1 MTPARSPSSNLQAYG
16 ILAEKVT
23 DYAVW
28 MLDVNGFLV
37 SWSSGAQQLTGY
49 TAEEMIGQHF
59 AKFYSPE
66 DIESGKPGRVL
77 TEAARSGIVQEVN
90 WCIRKDGSRL
100 WTNVVITAV
109 RDESGNLQGFGEFIS
124 DSTERLKLEDDLR
137 RNARQLQ
144 DAMTERAGIERELH
158 ELSAQLE
165 SRVEERTRKLSR
177 TINDLEAASRL
188 KDKFLATLS
197 HELFTPLTSITGWV
211 HMLRTG
217 KLSEAQAQ
225 RALEVIDR
233 NLSTQKKLIE
243 DLLNVSR
250 IVSGKLAIDPSPIN
264 LVAVIRQTVDS
275 VQPSADARQLH
286 LELELDLHVGTVR
299 LDPVRFQQIVWN
311 LLTNAVKFTPPG
323 GLIQVKLKR
332 SDGQAIL
339 SVSDTGE
346 GIPSEF
352 LPYVFDRLRQVEPPR
367 TRPQSGLGLGLSIV
381 RNLVELH
388 GGTVSVSSRGR
399 GQGSTFSVHFPILSA
414 SKYPSTKEHPPGD
427 SPFHNLR
434 SSEIVPFRLP
444 R

>member
-1 MTPARSPSSNLQAYG
+1 
-16 ILAEKVT
+16 
-23 DYAVW
+23 
-28 MLDVNGFLV
+28 
-37 SWSSGAQQLTGY
+37 
-49 TAEEMIGQHF
+49 
-59 AKFYSPE
+59 
-66 DIESGKPGRVL
+66 
-77 TEAARSGIVQEVN
+77 
-90 WCIRKDGSRL
+90 
-100 WTNVVITAV
+100 
-109 RDESGNLQGFGEFIS
+109 
-124 DSTERLKLEDDLR
+124 
-137 RNARQLQ
+137 
-144 DAMTERAGIERELH
+144 
-158 ELSAQLE
+158 
-165 SRVEERTRKLSR
+165 
-177 TINDLEAASRL
+177 
-188 KDKFLATLS
+188 
-197 HELFTPLTSITGWV
+197 
-211 HMLRTG
+211 
-217 KLSEAQAQ
+217 
-225 RALEVIDR
+225 LEVIDR

-250 IVSGKLAIDPSPIN
+250 IVSGKLAIDPRPIN

-275 VQPSADARQLH
+275 VRPSADARQLH

-414 SKYPSTKEHPPGD
+414 SKYPSANEHPPGD

-434 SSEIVPFRLP
+434 SFEIVPFRLP